1 MDNTF
6 KLKIIDSDNI
16 SLDKIGFDKSYVP
29 RGIEKHSFLTL
40 KISNLNCAQANI
52 LKQTAL
58 ASGTDCAVHRE
69 VITGKI
75 DLSDC
80 ILSGSISELKKIS
93 KKLRNQPFR
102 LKVLSDEIDK
112 LIENKTAALKIR
124 NKTFLWGDNIYVM
137 GILNVTPDSFSD
149 GGKYF
154 DIERAYEHYQY
165 LVKNNADII
174 DIGGESTRPF
184 AQEVSSDKEQ
194 ERVLPLIKKIRENDC
209 DTIISVDTRN
219 SDTAKKAI
227 LAGAD
232 IINDISSFDWDDKMF
247 DLLIDTNVPVIL
259 NHSKGT
265 PDIMQNSPEYVYDVV
280 DEIFDYFLN
289 KIELLTSAGFPK
301 SNIIIDPGL
310 GFGKT
315 TEHNLAII
323 KRLKEFKSLGC
334 PILVGHSRKRF
345 LQETIDSEDNP
356 KLDIATVI
364 LSQKLCEKG
373 VDILRVHNVEYHY
386 ILKNLFKSFI

>member
-1 MDNTF
+1 MPIF
-6 KLKIIDSDNI
+6 
-16 SLDKIGFDKSYVP
+16 
-29 RGIEKHSFLTL
+29 
-40 KISNLNCAQANI
+40 
-52 LKQTAL
+52 
-58 ASGTDCAVHRE
+58 
-69 VITGKI
+69 
-75 DLSDC
+75 
-80 ILSGSISELKKIS
+80 
-93 KKLRNQPFR
+93 
-102 LKVLSDEIDK
+102 
-112 LIENKTAALKIR
+112 
-124 NKTFLWGDNIYVM
+124 
-137 GILNVTPDSFSD
+137 
-149 GGKYF
+149 
-154 DIERAYEHYQY
+154 
-165 LVKNNADII
+165 
-174 DIGGESTRPF
+174 
-184 AQEVSSDKEQ
+184 
-194 ERVLPLIKKIRENDC
+194 
-209 DTIISVDTRN
+209 
-219 SDTAKKAI
+219 
-227 LAGAD
+227 
-232 IINDISSFDWDDKMF
+232 
-247 DLLIDTNVPVIL
+247 NVPVIL